1 MSTVHDTYNNAN
13 RSEYCIPHRDVK
25 DLLFLLKSVLD
36 NKCFEFDRSIIGCS
50 MGAVPSQELS
60 DIRMF
65 QIEQL
70 IVSKFKHT
78 KNILFYGRFRYN
90 RFIALDST
98 EHDIMEFFD
107 IGYIWHKHHTFS
119 FEIAHN
125 SVAFLGA
132 LVFKGQIYLAQN
144 KLYLKPYIKPTVNF
158 QYLCVSA
165 LSSVQSIYQI
175 RIHQTCENY
184 KWIARLR
191 GNFKKF

>member
-1 MSTVHDTYNNAN
+1 
-13 RSEYCIPHRDVK
+13 
-25 DLLFLLKSVLD
+25 
-36 NKCFEFDRSIIGCS
+36 

-60 DIRMF
+60 DIRMY

-70 IVSKFKHT
+70 IVSEFKHT
-78 KNILFYGRFRYN
+78 KNILFYGRFRDN

-158 QYLCVSA
+158 QYLYVLVHSVAFKAFIKLEYIRLARNTNESHA
-165 LSSVQSIYQI
+165 LEEI
-175 RIHQTCENY
+175 
-184 KWIARLR
+184 LR
-191 GNFKKF
+191 NFKTLLKRGYSVSKIDT